1 MKSKLGIISLWILV
15 FLLGGVAGAVSHYL
29 YVRDQLKQA
38 AAPKSPQK
46 PGDIQKGLARVLN
59 LDTQQKESLKT
70 IFDNS
75 RTQFR
80 ALNQEYRPKWEAV
93 RKPFDEEV
101 MRIRREFDEEV
112 KKTLR
117 PDQRAKFE
125 EFLKKVYSQPPS
137 SRPAQ
142 PAK

>member
-1 MKSKLGIISLWILV
+1 MKSKLGILSLWILV

-29 YVRDQLKQA
+29 YVRKDLKKVTVTPSP
-38 AAPKSPQK
+38 PKRR
-46 PGDIQKGLARVLN
+46 DIQEGLARVLD
-59 LDTQQKESLKT
+59 LDAQQKEELKT
-70 IFDNS
+70 IFAKS
-75 RTQFR
+75 LTQFR
-80 ALNQEYRPKWEAV
+80 ALNKEYGPKWEAV

-101 MRIRREFDEEV
+101 LRIRKEFDEEV

-125 EFLKKVYSQPPS
+125 QFLKKVYSQPTTP
-137 SRPAQ
+137 RTAQ